1 MSGTAGSIHG
11 KKSIGRRL
19 GALALSGAVCL
30 SVLMLK
36 APRKVSGAGEV
47 LAAYQAYEERFE
59 QIHTMEDITRQ
70 GYEVVEKHVFDV
82 PLVTMMPAPADS
94 SSGTGSEGTTTAD
107 VERAAETKPVELQ
120 PVEMVPAEVVR
131 PPQMYR
137 ISEEDAVWLQQV
149 PTVRFFSAIEK
160 DCHRAAVFL
169 ADQEGNIIYKTN
181 RLECNYTILGELEQ
195 PIFDMIS
202 VAFQDLNGDG
212 LMDIILIA
220 GCVNEEGTYAG
231 RVYKVGEVLF
241 QQDGEELS
249 FYRDWRV
256 NDKINRFDMN
266 KSAKSIRSF
275 VRDGRSTEFLYTAT
289 TENELMENGF
299 KVIKEQSYWR
309 NYEKLGKLKV
319 LPGVFSLAD
328 YDIFMIY
335 MIDEEGDIV
344 WSFQPMGD
352 YDNLYSLRG
361 MSGKD
366 LDGDGMKD
374 MLVVARY
381 SREGENGE
389 LIVEGQYSI
398 YYQRTGGFD
407 TDVEFVESHPYR
419 DDCTVEELVQE
430 IRAYWGWQAIVEEG
444 KAELK

>member
-1 MSGTAGSIHG
+1 MIGTAGSIRR

-19 GALALSGAVCL
+19 GSL
-30 SVLMLK
+30 VLTVVLCMAASMAH
-36 APRKVSGAGEV
+36 APEKVLGAGEV
-47 LAAYQAYEERFE
+47 LAAYQAYEERFA
-59 QIHTMEDITRQ
+59 QINTIEDITKQ

-82 PLVTMMPAPADS
+82 PLVTLMPAPEESTS
-94 SSGTGSEGTTTAD
+94 STS
-107 VERAAETKPVELQ
+107 
-120 PVEMVPAEVVR
+120 VEMVPTEVVR
-131 PPQMYR
+131 PKALYR
-137 ISEEDAVWLQQV
+137 IDEEDAVWLQQV

-169 ADQEGNIIYKTN
+169 ADQEGNIVYKTN

-220 GCVNEEGTYAG
+220 GCVNDTGAYAG
-231 RVYKVGEVLF
+231 KTYKVGEVLF
-241 QQDGEELS
+241 QADKKETELS

-266 KSAKSIRSF
+266 KSAKSIRCF
-275 VRDGRSTEFLYTAT
+275 VRDGISTEFLYTAT
-289 TENELMENGF
+289 TENELLENGF
-299 KVIKEQSYWR
+299 RIIKEQSYWR
-309 NYEKLGKLKV
+309 NYEKLGNLKV
-319 LPGVFSLAD
+319 LPGVFSMAD

-335 MIDEEGDIV
+335 MINEAGDIV

-374 MLVVARY
+374 LLVVARY
-381 SREGENGE
+381 SIEGEKGE

-430 IRAYWGWQAIVEEG
+430 IRAYWGWQVTLEEG
-444 KAELK
+444 KAE

>member
-1 MSGTAGSIHG
+1 MSGKSGRIRRKRYIG
-11 KKSIGRRL
+11 KRPVL
-19 GALALSGAVCL
+19 LAISG
-30 SVLMLK
+30 VLCMAAFLIP
-36 APRKVSGAGEV
+36 APEKVSGAGEV
-47 LAAYQAYEERFE
+47 LAAYQAYEDRFDR
-59 QIHTMEDITRQ
+59 IDTIEDISEQ

-82 PLVTMMPAPADS
+82 PLVTMMPVPEQTAPD
-94 SSGTGSEGTTTAD
+94 T
-107 VERAAETKPVELQ
+107 AAEVPS
-120 PVEMVPAEVVR
+120 VEMVPTEVVR
-131 PPQMYR
+131 PAQLYR
-137 ISEEDAVWLQQV
+137 IDEEDAVRLQQV

-169 ADQEGNIIYKTN
+169 ADQEGKIIYKTN

-195 PIFDMIS
+195 PVFDMIS

-220 GCVNEEGTYAG
+220 GCVNDEGAFAG
-231 RVYKVGEVLF
+231 KVYKVGEVLF
-241 QQDGEELS
+241 QADEGEELS
-249 FYRDWRV
+249 FYRDWRI

-289 TENELMENGF
+289 AESELLDKGF

-319 LPGVFSLAD
+319 LPGVFSMAD

-374 MLVVARY
+374 LLVVARY

-407 TDVEFVESHPYR
+407 TDVEFVDSHPYR

-430 IRAYWGWQAIVEEG
+430 IRAYWGWQATIEEG
-444 KAELK
+444 KAD

>member
-1 MSGTAGSIHG
+1 MRGTAGRIQR

-19 GALALSGAVCL
+19 GSSALTCALCMMVFMGY
-30 SVLMLK
+30 
-36 APRKVSGAGEV
+36 APQKVSGAGEV
-47 LAAYQAYEERFE
+47 LAAYQAYEERFAG
-59 QIHTMEDITRQ
+59 IHTIEDITEQ

-82 PLVTMMPAPADS
+82 PLVTLMPAP
-94 SSGTGSEGTTTAD
+94 GTGEDGAGTPATEA
-107 VERAAETKPVELQ
+107 EAAAAEEAELAF
-120 PVEMVPAEVVR
+120 VEMVPTEVVR
-131 PPQMYR
+131 PKELYR
-137 ISEEDAVWLQQV
+137 IDEEDAVRLQQV

-169 ADQEGNIIYKTN
+169 ADQEGNIVYKTN
-181 RLECNYTILGELEQ
+181 RLECNYTVPGELEQ

-220 GCVNEEGTYAG
+220 GCVSDRGSYAG
-231 RVYKVGEVLF
+231 KVYKVGEVLF
-241 QQDGEELS
+241 RTNEEGEELS

-275 VRDGRSTEFLYTAT
+275 VRDGDSTEFLYTAT
-289 TENELMENGF
+289 TENELLENGF

-319 LPGVFSLAD
+319 LPGVFSMAD

-374 MLVVARY
+374 LLVVARY

-407 TDVEFVESHPYR
+407 TDVEFVESHPWR
-419 DDCTVEELVQE
+419 DDCTVEELVKE
-430 IRAYWGWQAIVEEG
+430 IRAYWGWQATIEEG
-444 KAELK
+444 KAEKK

>member
-1 MSGTAGSIHG
+1 MRRMAGSILR
-11 KKSIGRRL
+11 KKFIGRRL
-19 GALALSGAVCL
+19 GSF
-30 SVLMLK
+30 VLTGVLCMTAFMLCE
-36 APRKVSGAGEV
+36 PGRVSGAEEV
-47 LAAYQAYEERFE
+47 LAAYQAYEECFA
-59 QIHTMEDITRQ
+59 QINTIEDITKQ

-82 PLVTMMPAPADS
+82 PLVTLMPAP
-94 SSGTGSEGTTTAD
+94 EGGEDTSKTTTSG
-107 VERAAETKPVELQ
+107 Q
-120 PVEMVPAEVVR
+120 IMPVEMVPTEVVR
-131 PPQMYR
+131 PEELYR
-137 ISEEDAVWLQQV
+137 IDEEDAVWLQQV

-160 DCHRAAVFL
+160 ECNRAAVFL
-169 ADQEGNIIYKTN
+169 ADQEGHIIYKTN
-181 RLECNYTILGELEQ
+181 QLECNYTILGELEQ

-220 GCVNEEGTYAG
+220 GCVNDTGAYAG
-231 RVYKVGEVLF
+231 KVYKVGEVLF
-241 QQDGEELS
+241 QADEEEAELS

-275 VRDGRSTEFLYTAT
+275 VRDGYSTEFLYTAT
-289 TENELMENGF
+289 TESELLENGF
-299 KVIKEQSYWR
+299 KIIKEQSYWR
-309 NYEKLGKLKV
+309 NYEKLGNLKV
-319 LPGVFSLAD
+319 LPGVFSMAD
-328 YDIFMIY
+328 YDIFMVY

-374 MLVVARY
+374 LLVVARY

-389 LIVEGQYSI
+389 LIVEGQYAI

-407 TDVEFVESHPYR
+407 TDVEFVDSHPYR

-430 IRAYWGWQAIVEEG
+430 IQAYWGWQATIEEG
-444 KAELK
+444 KS